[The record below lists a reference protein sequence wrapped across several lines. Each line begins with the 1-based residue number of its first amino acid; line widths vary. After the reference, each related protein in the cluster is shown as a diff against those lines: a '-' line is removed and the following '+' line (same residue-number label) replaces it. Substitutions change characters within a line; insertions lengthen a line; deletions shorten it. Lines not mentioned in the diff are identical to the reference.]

1 MRISRGLPF
10 NACVNARECTSG
22 RAVFNKPTNL
32 TNNHELHQGVA
43 PPGLTYLTYR
53 WRVKQGE
60 DKNKAQAK
68 SSLCI
73 GGYVLI
79 SVTKREVGAVRAV
92 VTAAP
97 HCTAGQD
104 R

>member
-1 MRISRGLPF
+1 M
-10 NACVNARECTSG
+10 SG
-22 RAVFNKPTNL
+22 RAVFGKPTNL
-32 TNNHELHQGVA
+32 TNNHEVHQGVA

-60 DKNKAQAK
+60 EKNKAQAK
-68 SSLCI
+68 SSLCT
-73 GGYVLI
+73 GVYVLI
-79 SVTKREVGAVRAV
+79 STRKGSFGAVRAV
-92 VTAAP
+92 VTVAP